1 MFYFLA
7 RNPIL
12 SVPKTILKSVALIFL
27 FALPVKPISASF
39 DSQSQETF
47 VLVHGA
53 TGGGWDWRTM
63 ENILVE
69 RGHKVHRITLTG
81 LGERAHLL
89 NPKINLTT
97 HITDVVNTVVYE
109 ELDNIILAGHSYGG
123 MVITGVMNSIPKKIK
138 HAVFL
143 DAAVPNH
150 GISAREHWG
159 DKRDLLIKDGIV
171 YFPWLRKNSKPPH
184 DVPQSLA
191 TLTEP
196 VSFNNDQA
204 KNLSATYVA
213 FVSDPAGR
221 EIREKT
227 DLSWAN
233 AKGRGWPIHILESD
247 HNAQRSHPIE
257 LADLLEQIASTD

>member
-1 MFYFLA
+1 M
-7 RNPIL
+7 
-12 SVPKTILKSVALIFL
+12 SVPKTILKSVTLIFL
-27 FALPVKPISASF
+27 LALPVKPISASF
-39 DSQSQETF
+39 DSQFQETF
-47 VLVHGA
+47 VLVHGS
-53 TGGGWDWRTM
+53 TSGGLAWRTM

-109 ELDNIILAGHSYGG
+109 ELDNIILSGHSYGG

>member
-1 MFYFLA
+1 MSSTL
-7 RNPIL
+7 
-12 SVPKTILKSVALIFL
+12 TILKSVILICL
-27 FALPVKPISASF
+27 LALPVITVSAGHN
-39 DSQSQETF
+39 DRSQATF

-81 LGERAHLL
+81 LGERAHLSSS
-89 NPKINLTT
+89 KINLTT
-97 HITDVVNTVVYE
+97 HITDVVNTVIYD
-109 ELDNIILAGHSYGG
+109 ELDEIILVGHSYGG
-123 MVITGVMNSIPKKIK
+123 IVVTGVMNSIPKKVK

-150 GISAREHWG
+150 GMSIKDLWT
-159 DKRDLLIKDGIV
+159 DDRDLKIKDGVV
-171 YFPWLRKNSKPPH
+171 YFPWLITNSKPPH

-196 VSFNNDQA
+196 VSFDDDQA
-204 KNLSATYVA
+204 IQLPATYVA
-213 FVSDPAGR
+213 FVSDPTIR

-227 DLSWAN
+227 DPSWKN
-233 AKGRGWPIHILESD
+233 AKARGWPIHILQSD
-247 HNAQRSHPIE
+247 HNAQRSHPVE
-257 LADLLEQIASTD
+257 LADLLEQIVSTD

>member
-1 MFYFLA
+1 MSS
-7 RNPIL
+7 IM
-12 SVPKTILKSVALIFL
+12 TILKSVILIYL
-27 FALPVKPISASF
+27 LALPAIPVSASYN
-39 DSQSQETF
+39 DRSQETF

-81 LGERAHLL
+81 LGERAHLSSS
-89 NPKINLTT
+89 KINLTT
-97 HITDVVNTVVYE
+97 HITDVVNTVIYD
-109 ELDNIILAGHSYGG
+109 ELDEIILVGHSYGG
-123 MVITGVMNSIPKKIK
+123 IVVTGVMNSIPKKVK

-150 GISAREHWG
+150 GMSFKDLWP
-159 DKRDLLIKDGIV
+159 DDRDLKIKDGIV
-171 YFPWLRKNSKPPH
+171 YFPWLIKNSNPPH

-196 VSFNNDQA
+196 VSFDNDQA
-204 KNLSATYVA
+204 IKLPATYVP
-213 FVSDPAGR
+213 FVSNRTIR

-227 DLSWAN
+227 DPSWKN
-233 AKGRGWPIHILESD
+233 AKARGWPIQILQSD
-247 HNAQRSHPIE
+247 HNAQRSHPVE
-257 LADLLEQIASTD
+257 LADLLEQIVSTN

>member
-1 MFYFLA
+1 
-7 RNPIL
+7 L
-12 SVPKTILKSVALIFL
+12 SSTITILKSVILICLLALL
-27 FALPVKPISASF
+27 ATPVSAHYN
-39 DSQSQETF
+39 DRSQETF

-81 LGERAHLL
+81 LGERAHLSSS
-89 NPKINLTT
+89 KISLTT
-97 HITDVVNTVVYE
+97 HITDVVNTVIYD
-109 ELDNIILAGHSYGG
+109 ELDEIILVGHSYGG
-123 MVITGVMNSIPKKIK
+123 IVVTGVMNSIPKKVK

-150 GISAREHWG
+150 GMSIKDLWT
-159 DKRDLLIKDGIV
+159 DDRDLKIKDGVV
-171 YFPWLRKNSKPPH
+171 YFPWLITNSKPPH

-196 VSFNNDQA
+196 VSFDDDQA
-204 KNLSATYVA
+204 IQLPATYVA
-213 FVSDPAGR
+213 FVSDPTIR

-227 DLSWAN
+227 DPSWKN
-233 AKGRGWPIHILESD
+233 AKARGWPIHILQSD
-247 HNAQRSHPIE
+247 HNAQRSHPVE
-257 LADLLEQIASTD
+257 LADLLEQIVSTD

>member
-1 MFYFLA
+1 MTA
-7 RNPIL
+7 PR
-12 SVPKTILKSVALIFL
+12 TILKSVALICL
-27 FALPVKPISASF
+27 LALPAIPISASY

-53 TGGGWDWRTM
+53 SGGGWDWRTM

-69 RGHKVHRITLTG
+69 RGHRVHRITLTG

-89 NPKINLTT
+89 SPKINLTT
-97 HITDVVNTVVYE
+97 HITDVVNTIVYE
-109 ELDNIILAGHSYGG
+109 ELDNVILSGHSYGG

-150 GISAREHWG
+150 GISAKEHWD
-159 DKRDLLIKDGIV
+159 DKRDLNTKDGIV
-171 YFPWLRKNSKPPH
+171 YFPWLRQNSKPPH

-196 VSFNNDQA
+196 VSFNNDLA
-204 KNLSATYVA
+204 KKLPATYVA
-213 FVSDPAGR
+213 FVRDTATR
-221 EIREKT
+221 MIREKT

-233 AKGRGWPIHILESD
+233 AKVRGWPIHILESD

-257 LADLLEQIASTD
+257 LADLLEQIASTN

>member
-1 MFYFLA
+1 
-7 RNPIL
+7 L
-12 SVPKTILKSVALIFL
+12 SSSITILKSIILIGLLALLAI
-27 FALPVKPISASF
+27 PVSANYNHRA
-39 DSQSQETF
+39 QETF

-63 ENILVE
+63 EDTLVE

-81 LGERAHLL
+81 LGERAHLSS
-89 NPKINLTT
+89 PKINLTT
-97 HITDVVNTVVYE
+97 HITDVVNTVIYDQ
-109 ELDNIILAGHSYGG
+109 LDEIILVGHSYGG
-123 MVITGVMNSIPKKIK
+123 IVITGVMNSIPKKIK

-150 GISAREHWG
+150 GMSI
-159 DKRDLLIKDGIV
+159 KDLWPNDRALKIRDGIV
-171 YFPWLRKNSKPPH
+171 YFPWLIEDSKPPH

-204 KNLSATYVA
+204 KKLPATYVA
-213 FVSDPAGR
+213 FVSDLATR
-221 EIREKT
+221 EIRERT

-233 AKGRGWPIHILESD
+233 AKGRDWPIHILESD

>member
-1 MFYFLA
+1 
-7 RNPIL
+7 
-12 SVPKTILKSVALIFL
+12 
-27 FALPVKPISASF
+27 
-39 DSQSQETF
+39 
-47 VLVHGA
+47 
-53 TGGGWDWRTM
+53 M

-89 NPKINLTT
+89 SPKINLTT

-138 HAVFL
+138 NAVFL

-159 DKRDLLIKDGIV
+159 DKRHLHIKDGIV

-204 KNLSATYVA
+204 KKLPATYVA
-213 FVSDPAGR
+213 FVSDPATR
-221 EIREKT
+221 
-227 DLSWAN
+227 
-233 AKGRGWPIHILESD
+233 
-247 HNAQRSHPIE
+247 
-257 LADLLEQIASTD
+257 

>member
-1 MFYFLA
+1 M
-7 RNPIL
+7 
-12 SVPKTILKSVALIFL
+12 SVPTTILKSVALTFL
-27 FALPVKPISASF
+27 FALPVKSISASF
-39 DSQSQETF
+39 DSQSKETF

-171 YFPWLRKNSKPPH
+171 YFPWLRKNSRPPH